1 MKILQTMAGGLVGG
15 AEEFFVQSAKAFE
28 EQGIIQ
34 RALVRK
40 NGSRSERISSVG
52 VETISLPFG
61 GFFDRRTVPLIA
73 MEIDGFRPDILI
85 SWMKRATSMSI
96 RASKLTNHEFV
107 KVGRLD
113 GYYNLK
119 YFKGCDHLVVVTP
132 DLVNFAVNQGWQADR
147 VHFVPNFPIN
157 EPGKS
162 ISRRL
167 LEIPDNVP
175 VVLAAGRLHSNKG
188 FDILLRALKPLD
200 GVFLLL
206 AGEGDERGRLRKLAR
221 DLGIMSRVR
230 FLGWREDISDLM
242 MSADV
247 FVCSSR
253 VEAFGIII
261 VEAWASRLPIAACA
275 ANGPAWLI
283 KDEIDGLLTPV
294 DDADALSK
302 SISRLIEDPEL
313 RARLA
318 ISGHK
323 RFETEF
329 TKSAFVERSLGLF
342 RNLLPLSTPKKRSIW
357 P

>member
-15 AEEFFVQSAKAFE
+15 AEEFFVQCAKAFE

-34 RALVRK
+34 RALIRK
-40 NGSRSERISSVG
+40 NGSRTERIRSAG
-52 VETISLPFG
+52 IETISLPFG
-61 GFFDRRTVPLIA
+61 GFFDRRTVPRIA
-73 MEIDGFRPDILI
+73 MEIDEFRPDILI

-96 RASKLTNHEFV
+96 RASKLAKHKFV

-119 YFKGCDHLVVVTP
+119 YFKGCDHLVAVTP
-132 DLVNFAVNQGWQADR
+132 DLVDFAVNQGWQVDR

-162 ISRRL
+162 IPRGL
-167 LEIPDNVP
+167 LGIPDNAP
-175 VVLAAGRLHSNKG
+175 LVLAVGRLHPNKG

-206 AGEGDERGRLRKLAR
+206 AGEGDERSRLRKLTQ
-221 DLGIMSRVR
+221 DLGITSRVR

-261 VEAWASRLPIAACA
+261 VEAWASRLPIAACT

-283 KDEIDGLLTPV
+283 KDEVDGLLTPV
-294 DDADALSK
+294 DDTEALSK
-302 SISRLIEDPEL
+302 SILRLIEDPEL
-313 RARLA
+313 RKRLA
-318 ISGHK
+318 ISGY
-323 RFETEF
+323 RRYEAEF
-329 TKSAFVERSLGLF
+329 TKSAFVERSLDLF
-342 RNLLPLSTPKKRSIW
+342 SNFVDRSC
-357 P
+357 